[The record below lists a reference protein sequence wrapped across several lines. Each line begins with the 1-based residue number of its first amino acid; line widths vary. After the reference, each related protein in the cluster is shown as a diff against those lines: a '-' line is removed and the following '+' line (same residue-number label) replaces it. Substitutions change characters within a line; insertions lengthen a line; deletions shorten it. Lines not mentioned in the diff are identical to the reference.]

1 MRRAF
6 TYIAGDQWGIV
17 RAGQADGIISLF
29 DNGVTTF
36 QFLPTNNLQN
46 GDDFAAL
53 TPAGASVPFFFL
65 SGTGNEYAN
74 TKLVY
79 LSPQIAG
86 VDFGI
91 QDAPNTSNGY
101 GISGGNNPLNG
112 SIISPGIG
120 TGLDCTVAANSGCP
134 TLSSAPASW
143 TVPALSIR
151 PPSVCAIRAQSAV
164 SECWHMRSTS
174 SAAM

>member
-1 MRRAF
+1 MTSGEIF
-6 TYIAGDQWGIV
+6 

-36 QFLPTNNLQN
+36 QFLPINNLQN

-53 TPAGASVPFFFL
+53 TPGGAAVPFFFL
-65 SGTGNEYAN
+65 SGAGAEYAN

-91 QDAPNTSNGY
+91 QYAPNTSNG
-101 GISGGNNPLNG
+101 
-112 SIISPGIG
+112 
-120 TGLDCTVAANSGCP
+120 
-134 TLSSAPASW
+134 
-143 TVPALSIR
+143 
-151 PPSVCAIRAQSAV
+151 
-164 SECWHMRSTS
+164 
-174 SAAM
+174 